1 MARTLSALG
10 LVWALC
16 AACTAEVS
24 APTTPDAAWPI
35 EPQDAGPRVDAAL
48 ALEVGPRGDDGSA
61 PLEAGADEDATL
73 ADVGPSDAG
82 SSDAAPSDVGV
93 DDAGEPWSLPID
105 LHAPWSRTGTA
116 IPARAAL
123 LAGCRVEVPW
133 SGGDQASVVLAALRT
148 AATRTATAGRC
159 AVVLAAGTWTLS
171 EPLALSS
178 RVVLLG
184 AGSTRTRLDFVLGPR
199 AVPLVSARG
208 GGVALEARGDAL
220 GGALGDVRFVVGAT
234 TAQAIEAL
242 LQRAGRVYAEI
253 SQDNDPAKFPARW
266 AQDYAARG
274 IGQLAQVVVVG
285 PDWIEL
291 DRPLSEHYAP
301 GTGLTKYVQLR
312 TPREVVE
319 GPGLMDLSVRRVD
332 DAHESSVFFDLTVG
346 AFVTRVESVDTG
358 WAHVAIDRS
367 LGCQVSGSWL
377 HGAHGHGDGG
387 RGYGVNLRSHT
398 TACLVEDNALDDLRH
413 ALIVQLGA
421 NQNVYGYN
429 SSTRSHD
436 DLGVTKADISVH
448 GHYAHLNLFEGND
461 VEFAHVSDWH
471 GPTPRQVL
479 FKNRARTLGMFV
491 DDASER
497 TAMIDNVV
505 SSILGPR
512 LALRAHSSVRRVIC
526 AGNVGPDGTPL
537 AIGGRTDCDDENART
552 DPPRPPSLYRAAPL
566 LDPISGEPLARG
578 RAASGSPVVQP

>member
-1 MARTLSALG
+1 MSRSRRTLVLLWALG
-10 LVWALC
+10 AG
-16 AACTAEVS
+16 CTAEVA
-24 APTTPDAAWPI
+24 APPSVDAGLVRDAAVADDVRPLA
-35 EPQDAGPRVDAAL
+35 EGGVAEDARAPLDAGAVEDADAEDATAADAAL
-48 ALEVGPRGDDGSA
+48 VD
-61 PLEAGADEDATL
+61 AGL
-73 ADVGPSDAG
+73 ADS
-82 SSDAAPSDVGV
+82 
-93 DDAGEPWSLPID
+93 GEAWSLPVD
-105 LHAPWSRTGTA
+105 LQAPWSQTGTVV
-116 IPARAAL
+116 PGREAL
-123 LAGCRVEVPW
+123 LAGCRVDVPW
-133 SGGDQASVVLAALRT
+133 AEGDRTDVVLAALRT
-148 AATRTATAGRC
+148 AATRTATSGRC
-159 AVVLAAGTWTLS
+159 AVVLGAGTYTLR
-171 EPLALSS
+171 EPLVLAS
-178 RVVLLG
+178 RVVLVG
-184 AGSTRTRLDFVLGPR
+184 QGSARTRLDFVLGPR

-208 GGVALEARGDAL
+208 GGVALEARGDTL

-234 TAQAIEAL
+234 TAQAVQAL
-242 LQRAGRVYAEI
+242 RQRAGRVYAEV
-253 SQDNDPAKFPARW
+253 SQDNDPTKFPARW

-274 IGQLAQVVVVG
+274 IGQLAEVIAVG
-285 PDWIEL
+285 PTWLEL

-301 GTGLTKYVQLR
+301 GSGFTKYVQLR
-312 TPREVVE
+312 TSREVVE
-319 GPGLMDLSVRRVD
+319 GAGLMDLSLRRVD
-332 DAHESSVFFDLTVG
+332 DAHESSLFFDLTVG

-358 WAHVAIDRS
+358 WAHVAVDRS
-367 LGCQVSGSWL
+367 LGCLVSGSWL

-398 TACLVEDNALDDLRH
+398 TACRVEDNVLDDLRH

-436 DLGVTKADISVH
+436 DLGVTKADLSVH

-461 VEFAHVSDWH
+461 VELAHVSDWH

-479 FKNRARTLGMFV
+479 FKNRARTLGVFV

-526 AGNVGPDGTPL
+526 AGNVGPDGAPL
-537 AIGGRTDCDDENART
+537 AIAGRTDCDDENART
-552 DPPRPPSLYRAAPL
+552 DPPRPLSLYRAAPL

>member
-1 MARTLSALG
+1 MSRKLCGLG
-10 LVWALC
+10 LVWVLAV
-16 AACTAEVS
+16 ACTGGLD
-24 APTTPDAAWPI
+24 TPSSPASDAL
-35 EPQDAGPRVDAAL
+35 DTSTRVDAAL
-48 ALEVGPRGDDGSA
+48 EDSSGQDGGSSPDA
-61 PLEAGADEDATL
+61 VVAAD
-73 ADVGPSDAG
+73 ADVIDAG
-82 SSDAAPSDVGV
+82 SSEADAGDAGPSDTGLTE
-93 DDAGEPWSLPID
+93 AWALPID
-105 LHAPWSRTGTA
+105 LQAPWSRTGTA
-116 IPARAAL
+116 VPARELL
-123 LAGCRVEVPW
+123 LAGCRVDVPW
-133 SGGDQASVVLAALRT
+133 ASGDQASRVVSALRT
-148 AATRTATAGRC
+148 AATRTATSGRC

-171 EPLALSS
+171 EPLVLSS
-178 RVVLLG
+178 NVVLLG
-184 AGSTRTRLDFVLGPR
+184 HGSTRTRLDFVLGAR

-208 GGVALEARGDAL
+208 GGVALEAHGDAL
-220 GGALGDVRFVVGAT
+220 GGAMGDVRFAVGAT

-242 LQRAGRVYAEI
+242 RQSSPRLYAEV

-266 AQDYAARG
+266 AQGYAARG
-274 IGQLAQVVVVG
+274 IGQLAQVVAVG
-285 PDWIEL
+285 PTWIEL

-319 GPGLMDLSVRRVD
+319 GPGLMDLSLRRVD
-332 DAHESSVFFDLTVG
+332 DAHESSMFFDLTAG

-387 RGYGVNLRSHT
+387 RGYGVNLRGHT
-398 TACLVEDNALDDLRH
+398 TACRVEDNALDDLRH

-436 DLGVTKADISVH
+436 DLGVTKADLSVH

-461 VEFAHVSDWH
+461 VELAHVSDWH

-505 SSILGPR
+505 SSILGAR

-526 AGNVGPDGTPL
+526 AGNVGPDGVPL
-537 AIGGRTDCDDENART
+537 AIGNRTDCDDENART
-552 DPPRPPSLYRAAPL
+552 YPPRPASLYRAAPL